1 MKLFRIIVIMF
12 CLAFMC
18 SCTAKLLPVT
28 VKQNSTLEGYK
39 YVYITP
45 TSGITST
52 TGGVYGGQHGV
63 YGSTQTKSIRP
74 SDIIAGI
81 MIKKGFTQIP
91 NISPK
96 LAPQTLIINYGES
109 GRRNIGGGLLGYTI
123 EVTIQILSAKTHEI
137 VCISTAEG
145 QGSTEADDIRIAINR
160 ALEEIF
166 PTK

>member
-45 TSGITST
+45 TAGITST
-52 TGGVYGGQHGV
+52 TGRVYGGSHSV
-63 YGSTQTKSIRP
+63 YGSTQTKSIYP

-91 NISPK
+91 NISPE

-109 GRRNIGGGLLGYTI
+109 GRRNVFLGYTI

-137 VCISTAEG
+137 ICISTAEG